1 MGPPL
6 LLPLLLPLLPAA
18 SLQAGGS
25 AECKLNPNFGVYQPE
40 HLSAPEG
47 GSIDIPFSFCYSWQL
62 ASDPK
67 MSISWRW
74 KDFHGKFIYNT
85 TLPFTRENFKNRLFL
100 NWTKGQT
107 SGSLRISNLRREDE
121 TKYFFRVRLTTR
133 DHGEQV
139 WQSIEGTNLT
149 ITRATEKTTTDPTT
163 TTIPTTSSSTTE
175 GLSASASG
183 PLPQGAIVGVA
194 LAGAVLILAILGLMI
209 FLGWRRSKGLQTKC
223 EKDDVQGGK
232 TARAPDR
239 GSFPNAEEEN
249 ENIGHE
255 G

>member
-149 ITRATEKTTTDPTT
+149 ITR
-163 TTIPTTSSSTTE
+163 
-175 GLSASASG
+175 
-183 PLPQGAIVGVA
+183 
-194 LAGAVLILAILGLMI
+194 
-209 FLGWRRSKGLQTKC
+209 GLQTKC

-255 G
+255 GLHRNSKSDPKADGILYASLTLSSLASPSPPAPPGPLLPGSPQEETLYSTLKT

>member
-149 ITRATEKTTTDPTT
+149 ITRGDPSLTLRRRT
-163 TTIPTTSSSTTE
+163 RTLGMKADGILYASLTLSS
-175 GLSASASG
+175 LASPSPPAPPG
-183 PLPQGAIVGVA
+183 PLLPGSPQEET
-194 LAGAVLILAILGLMI
+194 LYSTL
-209 FLGWRRSKGLQTKC
+209 
-223 EKDDVQGGK
+223 K
-232 TARAPDR
+232 T
-239 GSFPNAEEEN
+239 
-249 ENIGHE
+249 
-255 G
+255 